1 MMASNVNFDRQYRLA
16 IGPAGGEGFE
26 VGATTIKQPIPLHI
40 NFALQRADL
49 ESQNTGKIE
58 VWNLSP
64 AHLSMLDQK
73 NCCVA
78 LRAGYGNR
86 LPLIFAGVVS
96 YASTAKDG
104 SDIKTEIEVNDSLIE
119 IRNTYVSI
127 SYNGTVN
134 WKTIMDDVAAKMGV
148 AVTYSYNATFVD
160 IPNGF
165 SFVGL
170 ARDVIHK
177 GCQCCGLEW
186 SIQNG
191 VMQIKKPGDVMSRE
205 VYVISSKTGMIGI
218 PVRVVVSQTEDTKE
232 NILGW
237 DVEYLLNGAINVN
250 DYVKVESN
258 VVTGYFRVYSIEM
271 SGDNLSGDWMCKARL
286 LEVSE

>member
-1 MMASNVNFDRQYRLA
+1 MANSTNFDRQYRLSV
-16 IGPAGGEGFE
+16 GPAGGEGFE
-26 VGATTIKQPIPLHI
+26 IGAATVEQPIPLHI

-64 AHLSMLDQK
+64 AHLAMLDEK
-73 NCCVA
+73 NCCVS

-86 LPLIFAGVVS
+86 LPLIFAGKVS

-104 SDIKTEIEVNDSLIE
+104 SDVKTEIEVNDSLIQ
-119 IRNTYVSI
+119 IRNTFVSV

-134 WKTIMDDVAAKMGV
+134 WKNIFDDVAAQMGV
-148 AVTYSYNATFVD
+148 AVSYSYNVTFVD
-160 IPNGF
+160 VPNGF

-170 ARDVIHK
+170 GRDVIHK
-177 GCQCCGLEW
+177 GCSCCGLDW

-205 VYVISSKTGMIGI
+205 VYVLSSKTGLIGI
-218 PVRVVVSQTEDTKE
+218 PVRVVVTKKEDTDE
-232 NILGW
+232 NVLGW

-250 DYVKVESN
+250 DFVKLESN
-258 VVTGYFRVYSIEM
+258 VVTGYFRVYSVEM
-271 SGDNLSGDWMCKARL
+271 TGDNISGDWICKAKL
-286 LEVSE
+286 LEVSK